1 MTETLRERVRE
12 RLAEIIDPDR
22 FREYEITLEN
32 IHRTIKPEF
41 VQQTI
46 KRRGVDQILEP
57 AYEKADAILREF
69 RLQPVA
75 VGRVAGDDSEVTP
88 L

>member
-1 MTETLRERVRE
+1 MTN
-12 RLAEIIDPDR
+12 A
-22 FREYEITLEN
+22 
-32 IHRTIKPEF
+32 
-41 VQQTI
+41 
-46 KRRGVDQILEP
+46 
-57 AYEKADAILREF
+57 EKARARLYALVEANWSAGEHAVTDAILREF